1 VRQSIYLDT
10 SVVSAYFDDRIP
22 YQRDITRQWWETVR
36 GAYDVLISEV
46 VLLELE
52 RAKEPKRSSF
62 LALIEGLPQL
72 AGDEEVTQTAN
83 GYVQAGIVPDRYLP
97 DAFHIAYASCYRVDY
112 LVTSNCS
119 HLANV
124 KKRRAVA
131 LYNTSAGL
139 FVPEIV
145 TPEFFRGED
154 DEQE

>member
-1 VRQSIYLDT
+1 MRQSIYLDT
-10 SVVSAYFDDRIP
+10 SVVSAYYDDRIP
-22 YQRDITRQWWETVR
+22 YQRDITRQWWETVS
-36 GAYDVLISEV
+36 GTYDVLISEV
-46 VLLELE
+46 VLMELG
-52 RAKEPKRSSF
+52 RAEEPKRSKF
-62 LALIEGLPQL
+62 LALVKDLPQL
-72 AGDEEVTQTAN
+72 AGDDEITQTAR
-83 GYVQAGIVPDRYLP
+83 GYVQAGIVPERYLP

-112 LVTSNCS
+112 LVTWNCS

-145 TPEFFRGED
+145 TPEFFREED